1 MRHRVAGRKLSR
13 HTQHRE
19 LMFRNML
26 VSLLEHERI
35 KTTLAK
41 GKELRSWADKMISLG
56 KKGTLHARRQAFALL
71 RNEGIVKKLFDQ
83 IAPKLKDREGGY
95 TRVYKLGWRHGDA
108 APLSL
113 VELVTFAHPEEK
125 KKSTITKAKEALG
138 KVTPKKKE
146 KVETKE
152 KVEEKGKGKGKGKE
166 NEKEKE
172 KGKEKKEKKVKKEEK
187 EAPKAKKEK
196 PKKKA
201 SAEKTKEKTKSK

>member
-1 MRHRVAGRKLSR
+1 MRHRVAGRKFSR

-41 GKELRSWADKMISLG
+41 GKELRSWADKIITLG
-56 KKGTLHARRQAFALL
+56 KKGTLHARRRAFALL
-71 RNEGIVKKLFDQ
+71 RDKTIVKKLFDE
-83 IAPKLKDREGGY
+83 IAPKFKDRAGGY
-95 TRVYKLGWRHGDA
+95 TRVYKLGWRQGDA

-138 KVTPKKKE
+138 KVTSKKKE
-146 KVETKE
+146 KGEKGKE
-152 KVEEKGKGKGKGKE
+152 KV
-166 NEKEKE
+166 KEKPKE
-172 KGKEKKEKKVKKEEK
+172 KPKEKAKKEKKEKKAKKEEK
-187 EAPKAKKEK
+187 EAPKEKKVK
-196 PKKKA
+196 PKKK
-201 SAEKTKEKTKSK
+201 SSEEKGK

>member
-26 VSLLEHERI
+26 VSLLQYERI

-41 GKELRSWADKMISLG
+41 GKELRSWADRIISLG
-56 KKGTLHARRQAFALL
+56 KKGTLHARRRAFALL
-71 RNEGIVKKLFDQ
+71 RDKGIVKKLFDE
-83 IAPKLKDREGGY
+83 IAPRFKDREGGY
-95 TRVYKLGWRHGDA
+95 TRVYRLGWRQGDG

-113 VELVTFAHPEEK
+113 VELVTYAAPEEK
-125 KKSTITKAKEALG
+125 KKSTIKKAKEVLE

-146 KVETKE
+146 KVEKKE
-152 KVEEKGKGKGKGKE
+152 K
-166 NEKEKE
+166 EKEKE

-187 EAPKAKKEK
+187 EIPKEKKKK
-196 PKKKA
+196 PKKKP
-201 SAEKTKEKTKSK
+201 SEGKSK